1 MIAEPM
7 PDFERLRFSTR
18 PLDALAARPSKLPR
32 HRPGEAFLKGPIP
45 MAWLALAARL
55 PGRALHTGLVLWYW
69 AGITKRRVVA
79 PSLSRAER
87 EFGVSRT
94 ALARGLAALEH
105 ADLVSVDRRAG
116 RKPVVTLLDAP
127 RSVAS
132 ATDGITPTRNGPD
145 RANLGVV
152 HAFVPNPQRDSDD
165 EDDPEHTRSNTARRP
180 CNTITRAKEYTNGS
194 SNENTT
200 SETGEESV

>member
-7 PDFERLRFSTR
+7 PDFEQLRFSTR
-18 PLDALAARPSKLPR
+18 PLDALAARPSKPPR
-32 HRPGEAFLKGPIP
+32 HRQGEAFLKGPIP

-55 PGRALHTGLVLWYW
+55 PGRALHMGLVLWYW
-69 AGITKRRVVA
+69 AGITKQRVVA

-116 RKPVVTLLDAP
+116 RKPVVTLLDPP
-127 RSVAS
+127 RSRKTSGNIGSEPKVLVPSDLS
-132 ATDGITPTRNGPD
+132 APD
-145 RANLGVV
+145 VRPDVGENIGT
-152 HAFVPNPQRDSDD
+152 HREPSDRSADQID
-165 EDDPEHTRSNTARRP
+165 EFP
-180 CNTITRAKEYTNGS
+180 
-194 SNENTT
+194 
-200 SETGEESV
+200 

>member
-1 MIAEPM
+1 MIAEPL

-18 PLDALAARPSKLPR
+18 PLDALAARPSKPPR
-32 HRPGEAFLKGPIP
+32 HRQGEAFLKGPIP

-55 PGRALHTGLVLWYW
+55 PGRALHMGLILWYW

-116 RKPVVTLLDAP
+116 RKPVVTLLDPP
-127 RSVAS
+127 RSGAGAADS
-132 ATDGITPTRNGPD
+132 IPPTRNGPD
-145 RANLGVV
+145 RVNLGVV
-152 HAFVPNPQRDSDD
+152 HPFAPKRQRELDD
-165 EDDPEHTRSNTARRP
+165 ETDQEHARSNIARRP
-180 CNTITRAKEYTNGS
+180 CNTITRAEEYINGS
-194 SNENTT
+194 SHGNTT
-200 SETGEESV
+200 SKTGEESV